1 MKKEKKKFVIDPD
14 ILRIILII
22 LGSIFSTLVLTFAVL
37 AIMEIQKANLAT
49 SSYYLLGIFVVLGL
63 SRLVTFLKEKT
74 KTSLL
79 RFITLFVFDI
89 VLGVILLFAK
99 DNPYLY
105 SLCGGLYCLT
115 IIVSRVFKI
124 IQNHSVR
131 SIVFN
136 AIIIAFAAVLAVALF
151 IPYEGDHIEDI
162 ILIICLIVAISAF
175 AEVLSNATTQ
185 LKFKVLFKI
194 IVRTFAL
201 EVILGL
207 LTIMI
212 AFSLVF
218 MLYEESIT
226 NFADGL
232 WYSFAVVT
240 TIGFGDYV
248 AVTPIGRILTAVL
261 GFYGIIVVAVITSII
276 VNFYNETAGKQ
287 DAKEMKEI
295 HEEEK
300 KK

>member
-1 MKKEKKKFVIDPD
+1 MKKEKKKFIIDPD
-14 ILRIILII
+14 ILRIILIV
-22 LGSIFSTLVLTFAVL
+22 LGSVFSTLVLTFAVL
-37 AIMEIQKANLAT
+37 AIMEIQKANLAA

-74 KTSLL
+74 KASLL

-115 IIVSRVFKI
+115 IIVSRIFKI

-131 SIVFN
+131 NIVFN

-248 AVTPIGRILTAVL
+248 AVTPIGRILTTVL

-300 KK
+300 NK

>member
-1 MKKEKKKFVIDPD
+1 MKKEKKKFIIDPD

-89 VLGVILLFAK
+89 VLGIILLFAK

-115 IIVSRVFKI
+115 IIVSRIFKI

-131 SIVFN
+131 NIVFN

-248 AVTPIGRILTAVL
+248 AVTPIGRILTTVL

>member
-1 MKKEKKKFVIDPD
+1 MKKEKKKFIIDPD

-131 SIVFN
+131 NIVFN

-248 AVTPIGRILTAVL
+248 AVTPIGRILTTVL

>member
-1 MKKEKKKFVIDPD
+1 M
-14 ILRIILII
+14 
-22 LGSIFSTLVLTFAVL
+22 
-37 AIMEIQKANLAT
+37 
-49 SSYYLLGIFVVLGL
+49 VLGL

-115 IIVSRVFKI
+115 IIVSRIFKI

-131 SIVFN
+131 NIVFN

>member
-1 MKKEKKKFVIDPD
+1 MKKEKKKFIIDPD

-99 DNPYLY
+99 DNPYIY

-131 SIVFN
+131 NIVFN

-162 ILIICLIVAISAF
+162 ILIICLIVAVSAF

-248 AVTPIGRILTAVL
+248 AVTPIGRILTTVL

>member
-1 MKKEKKKFVIDPD
+1 MKKEKKKFAIDSD
-14 ILRIILII
+14 ILRIILIV
-22 LGSIFSTLVLTFAVL
+22 LGSVFSTLVLTFAVL
-37 AIMEIQKANLAT
+37 AVMEIQRSNLQT

-63 SRLVTFLKEKT
+63 SRLVTYFKEKT
-74 KTSLL
+74 KISLF
-79 RFITLFVFDI
+79 RFIILFVFDI
-89 VLGVILLFAK
+89 ALGVILLFAK

-115 IIVSRVFKI
+115 IILSRIFKI
-124 IQNHSVR
+124 VQNHSIR
-131 SIVFN
+131 SIILN
-136 AIIIAFAAVLAVALF
+136 AIIIAFATLLAVGLF
-151 IPYEGDHIEDI
+151 IPYEGDHVEDI

-175 AEVLSNATTQ
+175 VEVISNASAQ
-185 LKFKVLFKI
+185 MKFKVLFKI

-212 AFSLVF
+212 AFSLIF
-218 MLYEESIT
+218 MLYEDAIPT
-226 NFADGL
+226 FADGL

-248 AVTPIGRILTAVL
+248 AITPIGRILTVVL

-287 DAKEMKEI
+287 DAKEIKEI
-295 HEEEK
+295 HNEEK
-300 KK
+300 NK

>member
-115 IIVSRVFKI
+115 IIVSRIFKI

-131 SIVFN
+131 NIVFN

-248 AVTPIGRILTAVL
+248 AVTPIGRILTTVL